1 MSKISIS
8 YVEYLFLREKVKT
21 KPKKTFVENCFL
33 KLYDKILKLDLTE
46 NSYDTNQQNVIFLT
60 EYEADERD
68 KFKPNANFNI
78 LVDVLRDSTD
88 ETTELLRTNKYG
100 LVEYTNEEFGKIY
113 IQLPYCNCLVKLV
126 KKNKDITFIHCFPSS
141 KEYLV
146 ARDVLSHSQRERL

>member
-1 MSKISIS
+1 MSISKISIS
-8 YVEYLFLREKVKT
+8 YSEYLFLREKVKN

-46 NSYDTNQQNVIFLT
+46 RNESVSFLT

-68 KFKPNANFNI
+68 KFKPNSNFNI
-78 LVDVLRDSTD
+78 LIDIVRDSTD
-88 ETTELLRTNKYG
+88 DTVELLKTNKYG
-100 LVEYTNEEFGKIY
+100 LVEYTNEEYGKIY

-146 ARDVLSHSQRERL
+146 ARDVLSHCKTEN

>member
-1 MSKISIS
+1 MSISKISIS
-8 YVEYLFLREKVKT
+8 YSEYLFLREKVKN

-46 NSYDTNQQNVIFLT
+46 KNESVSFLT

-78 LVDVLRDSTD
+78 LVDILRDSTD
-88 ETTELLRTNKYG
+88 DTTELLRTNKYG
-100 LVEYTNEEFGKIY
+100 LVEYMNEEYGKIY

-126 KKNKDITFIHCFPSS
+126 KKNKDITFIHCFPNS

-146 ARDVLSHSQRERL
+146 ARDILSHTK

>member
-1 MSKISIS
+1 MSISKISIS
-8 YVEYLFLREKVKT
+8 YIEYLFLKEKVKN

-46 NSYDTNQQNVIFLT
+46 RNESVSFLT
-60 EYEADERD
+60 ENEADERD

-78 LVDVLRDSTD
+78 LIDVLRDSID
-88 ETTELLRTNKYG
+88 NTTELLRTNKYG
-100 LVEYTNEEFGKIY
+100 LVEYTNEEFGKVY

-126 KKNKDITFIHCFPSS
+126 RKNKEITFIHCFPNS

-146 ARDVLSHSQRERL
+146 ARDVLSHCKS

>member
-1 MSKISIS
+1 MSISKISIS
-8 YVEYLFLREKVKT
+8 YSEYLFLKEKVKPKT
-21 KPKKTFVENCFL
+21 KKTFIENCFM

-46 NSYDTNQQNVIFLT
+46 RNESVSFLT

-68 KFKPNANFNI
+68 KFKPNSNFNI
-78 LVDVLRDSTD
+78 LIDVLRDSMDDTI
-88 ETTELLRTNKYG
+88 ELLRTNKYG

-146 ARDVLSHSQRERL
+146 ARDVLSHSKN

>member
-1 MSKISIS
+1 MSISKISIS
-8 YVEYLFLREKVKT
+8 YSEYLFLKEKVKPKT
-21 KPKKTFVENCFL
+21 KKTFIENCFM

-46 NSYDTNQQNVIFLT
+46 RNESVSFLT

-68 KFKPNANFNI
+68 KFKPNSNFNI
-78 LVDVLRDSTD
+78 LVDVLRDSMD
-88 ETTELLRTNKYG
+88 DTTELLRTNKYG

-146 ARDVLSHSQRERL
+146 ARDVLSHSKN

>member
-1 MSKISIS
+1 MSIPKISIS
-8 YVEYLFLREKVKT
+8 YSEYLFLREKVKS

-46 NSYDTNQQNVIFLT
+46 KNESVSFLT

-68 KFKPNANFNI
+68 KFKPNSNFNI
-78 LVDVLRDSTD
+78 LIDILRDSTD
-88 ETTELLRTNKYG
+88 ETTELLKTNKYG
-100 LVEYTNEEFGKIY
+100 LVEYTNEEYGKIY

-146 ARDVLSHSQRERL
+146 ARDVLSHSK

>member
-1 MSKISIS
+1 MSISKISIS
-8 YVEYLFLREKVKT
+8 YVEYLFLREKVKNKT
-21 KPKKTFVENCFL
+21 KKTFVENCFL

-46 NSYDTNQQNVIFLT
+46 KNESVSFLT

-68 KFKPNANFNI
+68 KFKPNSNFNI
-78 LVDVLRDSTD
+78 LIDVVRDSTD
-88 ETTELLRTNKYG
+88 GTVELLRTNKYG

-146 ARDVLSHSQRERL
+146 ARDILSHKMERL

>member
-1 MSKISIS
+1 MSISKVSIS
-8 YVEYLFLREKVKT
+8 YLEYLFLKEKVKP

-33 KLYDKILKLDLTE
+33 KLYDKILKLNLTE
-46 NSYDTNQQNVIFLT
+46 KNESVSFLT

-78 LVDVLRDSTD
+78 LIDILRDSID
-88 ETTELLRTNKYG
+88 NTTELLRTNKYG
-100 LVEYTNEEFGKIY
+100 LVEYTNEEFGKVY

-126 KKNKDITFIHCFPSS
+126 RKNKEITFIHCFPSS

-146 ARDVLSHSQRERL
+146 ARDILSHSEI

>member
-1 MSKISIS
+1 MSISKISIS
-8 YVEYLFLREKVKT
+8 YSEYLFLREKVKN

-46 NSYDTNQQNVIFLT
+46 RNESISFLT

-68 KFKPNANFNI
+68 KFKPNSNFNI
-78 LVDVLRDSTD
+78 LIDVVRDSTD
-88 ETTELLRTNKYG
+88 DTVELLKTNKYG
-100 LVEYTNEEFGKIY
+100 LVEYTNEEYGKIY

-146 ARDVLSHSQRERL
+146 ARDILSHCK